1 LTEYVDEPKYTL
13 AFKLGEIE
21 KIQDQLASYTDRQL
35 RLVGEM
41 VQMGQKYR
49 QEKGSAE
56 GTPRGV
62 RMNG

>member
-1 LTEYVDEPKYTL
+1 LTEYVDEPNYTL

-21 KIQDQLASYTDRQL
+21 KIQDQLASYTHRQL

-41 VQMGQKYR
+41 VQMGQKYM

-56 GTPRGV
+56 GTPQGV
-62 RMNG
+62 GMNG